1 MIFHLALAS
10 EWKAGWSEGRY
21 TPARFA
27 ADAFVHCCDDE
38 ATTLQVAS
46 AYFSGATEP
55 VLVAELDESALDVEV
70 KREAPAPPDGKKH
83 AHHTERSRPSGGYA
97 GRSESEAERKIR
109 RGEATQKDG
118 RRFPHVFGSI
128 PARAVVRLGSLVRDG
143 ASWRW
148 PSEWAYGKP

>member
-27 ADAFVHCCDDE
+27 ADGFVHCCDDE

-70 KREAPAPPDGKKH
+70 KREAPDPPDGKKH
-83 AHHTERSRPSGGYA
+83 AHH
-97 GRSESEAERKIR
+97 
-109 RGEATQKDG
+109 DG
-118 RRFPHVFGSI
+118 RKFPHLYGSI
-128 PARAVVRLGSLVRDG
+128 PKHAVVRIGPLVRDG